1 MMQVRYQTVW
11 TGIRCCTGKMQY
23 ITSWSGHRYSTK
35 QREGNGQKMA
45 ERFAIREISRFFHIP
60 ESTLR
65 YWEDKKI
72 LNPGKAENGYRM
84 YSVEDLMTISD
95 IVFYKNLGLSLSEIG
110 GMEQTSAGE
119 HRKLFAERMEEIER
133 QRALLERQMAKLTR
147 HMQALDTLEELQK
160 HPFQEAD
167 PGAVCMVSF
176 ELVEKEKLLQYIEDP
191 YLYSRVQ
198 HSRNPK
204 EEHRGLAIT
213 KENLDAFSE
222 DILSG
227 PSVLWRAHGGK
238 YVTCL
243 MKEKITEGFPNNL
256 QPLLEYVQKTHQTGD
271 ILSRFLLCAA
281 EGEDTYDYYQTFIEI
296 L

>member
-1 MMQVRYQTVW
+1 
-11 TGIRCCTGKMQY
+11 K
-23 ITSWSGHRYSTK
+23 
-35 QREGNGQKMA
+35 
-45 ERFAIREISRFFHIP
+45 
-60 ESTLR
+60 
-65 YWEDKKI
+65 
-72 LNPGKAENGYRM
+72 
-84 YSVEDLMTISD
+84 
-95 IVFYKNLGLSLSEIG
+95 
-110 GMEQTSAGE
+110 
-119 HRKLFAERMEEIER
+119 
-133 QRALLERQMAKLTR
+133 R

-198 HSRNPK
+198 HSRNPN

-213 KENLDAFSE
+213 EENLSAFSE
-222 DILSG
+222 DVLSG
-227 PSVLWRAHGGK
+227 PSVLWRAHDGR

-256 QPLLEYVQKTHQTGD
+256 PSLLQEVQKTHQTGD

-296 L
+296 I

>member
-1 MMQVRYQTVW
+1 
-11 TGIRCCTGKMQY
+11 
-23 ITSWSGHRYSTK
+23 
-35 QREGNGQKMA
+35 MA

-227 PSVLWRAHGGK
+227 PSVLWRRSPRAFPTTSSLFLSMFRK
-238 YVTCL
+238 PIRQVTSSAASSSAPQ
-243 MKEKITEGFPNNL
+243 KERTPMTTIRRSSRFSEEVSGTA
-256 QPLLEYVQKTHQTGD
+256 LLDRRCHRSRCPEKES
-271 ILSRFLLCAA
+271 ILSEKNVMIRQEVFRND
-281 EGEDTYDYYQTFIEI
+281 G
-296 L
+296 

>member
-1 MMQVRYQTVW
+1 
-11 TGIRCCTGKMQY
+11 
-23 ITSWSGHRYSTK
+23 
-35 QREGNGQKMA
+35 MA

-227 PSVLWRAHGGK
+227 PSVLWRAHGSR

-243 MKEKITEGFPNNL
+243 RKRSQKAFPTTSPLCFKRCKRPTRPETSSAASSSAPQKERTPTTIIR
-256 QPLLEYVQKTHQTGD
+256 HS
-271 ILSRFLLCAA
+271 SRSFENYLKN
-281 EGEDTYDYYQTFIEI
+281 I
-296 L
+296 

>member
-1 MMQVRYQTVW
+1 MQVRYQTVW

-256 QPLLEYVQKTHQTGD
+256 PSLLQTVQKTHQTGD

-296 L
+296 I

>member
-1 MMQVRYQTVW
+1 MLRKAVQSVQ
-11 TGIRCCTGKMQY
+11 CTPAGADDNTAPQ
-23 ITSWSGHRYSTK
+23 
-35 QREGNGQKMA
+35 QREGNRIKMA
-45 ERFAIREISRFFHIP
+45 ERFAIREISRLFHIP

-65 YWEDKKI
+65 YWEDRKI
-72 LNPGKAENGYRM
+72 LSPDKAENGYRM

-110 GMEQTSAGE
+110 GMEKVSPGE
-119 HRKLFAERMEEIER
+119 HRKLFGGRMAEIEQ
-133 QRALLERQMAKLTR
+133 QRTLLERQMAKLKR

-176 ELVEKEKLLQYIEDP
+176 ELVEKEKLLQYIEDL

-198 HSRNPK
+198 HSKNPK
-204 EEHRGLAIT
+204 EEHRGLAVT
-213 KENLDAFSE
+213 KENLGAFPE
-222 DILSG
+222 DVLSG
-227 PSVLWRAHGGK
+227 PSVLWRAHGGR

-256 QPLLEYVQKTHQTGD
+256 PSLLREVQKTHQTGD

-281 EGEDTYDYYQTFIEI
+281 EGEDTYDYYKTFIEI
-296 L
+296 I

>member
-227 PSVLWRAHGGK
+227 PSVLWGK

-256 QPLLEYVQKTHQTGD
+256 QPLLEHVQKTHQTGD

>member
-1 MMQVRYQTVW
+1 MQVRYQTVW

-227 PSVLWRAHGGK
+227 PSVLWRAHGSR

-256 QPLLEYVQKTHQTGD
+256 PSLLQTVQKTHQTGD

-296 L
+296 I